1 MKPFGAVIFSP
12 NCPAICPNPAWEN
25 QALTIFRLRAINFPD
40 LSSRDRQPEVMD
52 QPALDPARH
61 LEALQDLARIHRFT
75 GTLSRFW
82 APIHRL
88 LKAQKRKSLT
98 LMDVGC
104 GDGFLVR
111 QLFKKA
117 RQCGYELKIC
127 GCDFSKRALDFARQS
142 ADAQRI
148 PMELYQLDI
157 TDNEI
162 PVSVDVVTCSL
173 FLHHFTSDEVVAI
186 LRKFDRAAN
195 QLVLV
200 EDLRRTR
207 LGFLL
212 CVLGVHLFS
221 RSSVVRE
228 DGLLSVRAAFSMR
241 EIGKL
246 LESAKIDEYRI
257 RRRWPERLMIS
268 WPAHGRL

>member
-1 MKPFGAVIFSP
+1 M
-12 NCPAICPNPAWEN
+12 CPNPAWGI
-25 QALTIFRLRAINFPD
+25 QALANFRLRAINFPD
-40 LSSRDRQPEVMD
+40 LSFRDRQPEVMD
-52 QPALDPARH
+52 QPELDPTRH
-61 LEALQDLARIHRFT
+61 LGALQDLARIHRFT

-82 APIHRL
+82 DPVHRL
-88 LKAQKRKSLT
+88 LKSQKRKSLT

-104 GDGFLVR
+104 GDGFLLR

-117 RQCGYELKIC
+117 QQCGYELKIC
-127 GCDFSKRALDFARQS
+127 GCDFSERALDFARQ
-142 ADAQRI
+142 AAEAQRI
-148 PMELYQLDI
+148 PVELYQLDI

-186 LRKFDRAAN
+186 LRKFDRTAN

-200 EDLRRTR
+200 EDLRRTQ

-228 DGLLSVRAAFSMR
+228 DGLLSIRAAFSIR
-241 EIGKL
+241 EIETL
-246 LESAKIDEYRI
+246 LEAAKIDKYQI
-257 RRRWPERLMIS
+257 QRRWPERLTVE
-268 WPAHGRL
+268 WPAKGQP